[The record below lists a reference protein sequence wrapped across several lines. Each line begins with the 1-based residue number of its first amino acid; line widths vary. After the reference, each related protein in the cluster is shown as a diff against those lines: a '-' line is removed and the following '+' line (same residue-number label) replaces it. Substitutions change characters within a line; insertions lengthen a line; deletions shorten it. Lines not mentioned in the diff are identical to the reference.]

1 MSAPHDWLDGRLRVA
16 WVADP
21 TATRSSW
28 CRRVAEVRAAR
39 REDLDEITAIEGEA
53 DQVFVP
59 LFGPLDWRP
68 TPGIE
73 RIAAPGF
80 LLVADDPAAG
90 FAHVLELE
98 GIAHL
103 EQLAVRPAMFRRGI
117 GTALVRAAMAEA
129 ARRGYAEISLCTYAD
144 VPWNAPFY
152 RLLGFEE
159 IDRAGPAAPA
169 DARARAARSGST
181 GTAAGS

>member
-1 MSAPHDWLDGRLRVA
+1 VA
-16 WVADP
+16 IVTEIRP
-21 TATRSSW
+21 
-28 CRRVAEVRAAR
+28 AR

-53 DQVFVP
+53 DQAFVP

-68 TPGIE
+68 TPGVD

-80 LLVADDPAAG
+80 LLVADEPVAG

-98 GIAHL
+98 QIVHL
-103 EQLAVRPAMFRRGI
+103 EQLAVRPSMFRRGI

-144 VPWNAPFY
+144 VAWNAPFY

-159 IDRAGPAAPA
+159 VVEPGPLHRRMREHEQRIGLDRHGRRVVMEAPTG
-169 DARARAARSGST
+169 SGSI
-181 GTAAGS
+181 